1 MNKSYTN
8 FICENVHFIV
18 LRERGREMKK
28 LVVIL
33 IGAVLLLSLSSCG
46 KEYTCNECG
55 KKTSKAYYDL
65 SAIEEQVMCEDC
77 ARQYWMPLDYRNY
90 RVK

>member
-1 MNKSYTN
+1 
-8 FICENVHFIV
+8 
-18 LRERGREMKK
+18 MKK

-33 IGAVLLLSLSSCG
+33 IGAVLLLALSSCG